1 MADWK
6 KLKKEYI
13 KGGISYRQLAKKYG
27 VPLGTLTR
35 IARRDNWVG
44 LRKQAEDKAA
54 TKIVEAVS
62 EESAKIGADV
72 YAAADLLLRKL
83 TDAVDNDMPIN
94 AQDMRQYTAALR
106 DLKDIKNIRS
116 DADLREQEARIAKLR
131 KEVEASEQDTA
142 KEIKVVFDAGP
153 EEWNE

>member
-13 KGGISYRQLAKKYG
+13 KGGISYRKLAKKYG

>member
-131 KEVEASEQDTA
+131 KEVEASDQDTA